1 MRSSLP
7 RLVLPAAA
15 WSLFLSPAFAQE
27 DPTPEQGLTWADL
40 LKSDSTFKLYG
51 FLRLDAM
58 YDDSR
63 MNDPQIPFLVLSEDD
78 NPPGGVPAGTVADKN
93 DDELALS
100 ARLTRLGLDFDGPTI
115 AEVGSADLAG
125 KLEID
130 FYNIGLN
137 DSDSRYALRIRLA
150 YLELD
155 WGAWS
160 LLAGQDWDVISP
172 LYPAVNHDL
181 VMWNAGNTGDRRP
194 QLTVK
199 NEWPV
204 GPGKLE
210 TRLSAG
216 FTGAVA
222 SSNVVGGLRSG
233 ENAGRP
239 MWNGRVGYHGATD
252 AGAPYQFGVWAH
264 DSEEEFDATGSG
276 SESTFDSHSLGA
288 DVKFPLLTKNVW
300 LMGEYWMGENL
311 RDIRG
316 GIGQGVNPSTGEEI
330 DADGGW
336 LELGVMPTEHLTLH
350 AGYALDDPD
359 NDDLA
364 TFQASKNTI
373 PYVAARWRYGSLRFG
388 LEYLMWTTEY
398 IGLDDGDA
406 NRVVG
411 WIAYYF

>member
-7 RLVLPAAA
+7 VLLRATA
-15 WSLFLSPAFAQE
+15 WSLFVCPAFAQE

-40 LKSDSTFKLYG
+40 LKSDSHFKLYG
-51 FLRLDAM
+51 FIRLDAM

-63 MNDPQIPFLVLSEDD
+63 MNDPQIPFLVLSEDGS
-78 NPPGGVPAGTVADKN
+78 PPGGVPAGTVADKN
-93 DDELALS
+93 DDEFALS
-100 ARLTRLGLDFDGPTI
+100 ARLTRLGLDLDGPTI
-115 AEVGSADLAG
+115 EVVGSADLSG
-125 KLEID
+125 KIEID

-181 VMWNAGNTGDRRP
+181 VMWNASNTGDRRP

-199 NEWPV
+199 NEWAV
-204 GPGKLE
+204 GKGKIE

-216 FTGAVA
+216 LTGAVA

-233 ENAGRP
+233 ENSGRP
-239 MWNGRVGYHGATD
+239 MWSARVGYHGATGG
-252 AGAPYQFGVWAH
+252 GAPYHVGIWGH

-288 DVKFPLLTKNVW
+288 DARVPIFSKNFW

-311 RDIRG
+311 RDVRG
-316 GIGQGVNPSTGEEI
+316 GIGQGVNPTTGEEI
-330 DADGGW
+330 EAAGGW
-336 LELGVMPTEHLTLH
+336 AELSLMATEHVTLH
-350 AGYALDDPD
+350 AGYALDDPE

-364 TFQASKNTI
+364 NFQASKNTI

-388 LEYLMWTTEY
+388 LEYLYWTTEY
-398 IGLDDGDA
+398 VGLDDGDA
-406 NRVVG
+406 NRIVG